1 MKKSFFVL
9 TALTLILSVNVSFA
23 RNVSVDEA
31 KTAAMRYMNPAGS
44 GNKAELSEINL
55 IHQINNP
62 ELKIPACY
70 FFNVSDWGW
79 VIVSA
84 AQPLIPSS
92 DTMTTAATST

>member
-1 MKKSFFVL
+1 MKKSFFIL
-9 TALTLILSVNVSFA
+9 TTLTLIFSVNTAMA

-31 KTAAMRYMNPAGS
+31 KNVALRYMNTAGS

-79 VIVSA
+79 VSHA
-84 AQPLIPSS
+84 G
-92 DTMTTAATST
+92 